1 LFFYGR
7 TIYNFYFSM
16 VGQFTIPPLKPLF
29 VFLWKDNLQFL
40 FFNTSTITDYKIKY
54 FLWKDNLQYQHSNP
68 NLFSKQEQFTI
79 FSNTSTIKENKRQ
92 FFYMGG
98 QFTIIFLHASSIRKR
113 GGRTSTSHNK
123 QRKSCVNT
131 SHDFMLAQITI
142 NKGY

>member
-1 LFFYGR
+1 ME
-7 TIYNFYFSM
+7 TIQKFKKI
-16 VGQFTIPPLKPLF
+16 GEPKQ
-29 VFLWKDNLQFL
+29 
-40 FFNTSTITDYKIKY
+40 TSTEKQHKDKYMITR
-54 FLWKDNLQYQHSNP
+54 DNFISM
-68 NLFSKQEQFTI
+68 ERQFTI

-98 QFTIIFLHASSIRKR
+98 QFTIIFPHASSITKR